1 LSFGALGP
9 ISPWMLRVLGV
20 PAILITLFVGAYLS
34 TQNMRSDGPTSPA
47 GQQEIAQAHS
57 ATAGLDFNQAAAPA
71 LQAYFDEND
80 TYVGATLPPGSQV
93 TLVTADA
100 TSYCLQSGN
109 EHEVGP
115 GGTPQPGPC

>member
-1 LSFGALGP
+1 
-9 ISPWMLRVLGV
+9 MLRVLSV

-34 TQNMRSDGPTSPA
+34 TQNMRSNGHTSPS

-57 ATAGLDFNQAAAPA
+57 ATAGLNFNQAVPG
-71 LQAYFDEND
+71 LQAYFDENH
-80 TYVGATLPPGSQV
+80 TYAGATLPPGAGV
-93 TLVTADA
+93 VLVSADA
-100 TSYCLQSGN
+100 SSYCLQDAN